1 MHLRSDRRKRGNPP
15 RWGLGGKKNWSSQKK
30 EGIPVNNKIKIILN
44 SKFML
49 FNDDRT
55 TYHLFHIVLTFLAL
69 YGVFSKLLSFLHVL
83 PNWSWC
89 CGCSWHTAQMQT
101 ISPGLL
107 INSNETSLCIEDA
120 LASFKFQLA
129 HQRNSNSLEG
139 PFAVSQQEKC
149 KLSESSLKHIKKFIE
164 VLVLSKLAS
173 SKFLVLNSQTS
184 GAWRRRATSRARR
197 S

>member
-1 MHLRSDRRKRGNPP
+1 
-15 RWGLGGKKNWSSQKK
+15 
-30 EGIPVNNKIKIILN
+30 
-44 SKFML
+44 ML

-164 VLVLSKLAS
+164 VLVLSKLAKLAS
-173 SKFLVLNSQTS
+173 SKFLVLTPTTLQNQ
-184 GAWRRRATSRARR
+184 WRLAPTRYFAGQALLKTKS